1 MYLKSLLEDIGLEPE
16 RVQMYHISSAQA
28 AQFAQAATEMN
39 DQIMSLGP
47 SPLRHPRTPSI
58 NQEPP
63 KESEDNYPY
72 KGNPGKG
79 I

>member
-1 MYLKSLLEDIGLEPE
+1 MYLKSLIKDIGLEPE

-47 SPLRHPRTPSI
+47 SPLRIHRTPI
-58 NQEPP
+58 NNVEPP
-63 KESEDNYPY
+63 KESEDNTSDT
-72 KGNPGKG
+72 GNPGKG